1 MMHSVEKQA
10 KTVDLAIEEAL
21 KELGVSAEDAV
32 IEVLDEGEPGGLLG
46 FGRRPAH
53 VRVSYEAE
61 DVQTETDDTDFTD
74 TEENIEEALEELHA
88 EDALGEDDDVD
99 FDEDDDDDFE
109 DDEDFEDDDDFA
121 GAGEDEDD
129 ELREKSRKSG
139 HKEAAEPM
147 TDAEKEAAENDV
159 LDFLAHILSDL
170 EIHGTMASYF
180 DEEDTLHIDV
190 EGDELG
196 HAIGR
201 GGETL
206 NALQYLCNLAANKG
220 RDRYLRVVLDIGH
233 YREKNIRNLR
243 RKAQRAAERVK
254 QNGKPY
260 RMPPMNA
267 AERRVVH
274 LALADMDGVTTN
286 SEGEEP
292 RRRVVITRA

>member
-1 MMHSVEKQA
+1 MIHSVEKQA

-21 KELGVSAEDAV
+21 KELGITAEDSV
-32 IEVLDEGEPGGLLG
+32 IEVLDEGEPGCLLG

-53 VRVSYEAE
+53 VRVSYETAESEDDASDAE
-61 DVQTETDDTDFTD
+61 DFAK
-74 TEENIEEALEELHA
+74 TEEDIEEALEELHEA
-88 EDALGEDDDVD
+88 DAR
-99 FDEDDDDDFE
+99 
-109 DDEDFEDDDDFA
+109 
-121 GAGEDEDD
+121 GEDEDD
-129 ELREKSRKSG
+129 EDEAEYADDEDEEDEDEEEDDDEDDAQAADQSRQKSRKSRD
-139 HKEAAEPM
+139 KAEKPM
-147 TDAEKEAAENDV
+147 TEEEKEEAENDI

-243 RKAQRAAERVK
+243 RKAQRAADRVK

-274 LALADMDGVTTN
+274 LALADMDGITTN